1 MDWKKSSH
9 FRKIEFTCNCG
20 CGQCDMNEQFI
31 GALNMARKDAGIP
44 FRISSGYRCESHNKQ
59 VGGVKDSSHTKGIAA
74 DILTSGSEERR
85 KILVAVLRYF
95 PRVGIHKAFIHVD
108 LDIEKSGDVVWVY

>member
-1 MDWKKSSH
+1 
-9 FRKIEFTCNCG
+9 
-20 CGQCDMNEQFI
+20 MNEQFI